1 MSRVNRPSSCVVPSS
16 RARVLAGMLTGTLAG
31 VLLAAGGAGRAA
43 AQAAPPPAPPSP
55 AEVARADSGRP
66 PYTAADVRF
75 MSGMIGHHSQ
85 AVLMAGWSPARAAS
99 PALRVLCERIA
110 VSQRDEIAYMQRW
123 LRDRRLPV
131 PEADTLRGTMGDMAG
146 MDHGAMDHGA
156 MDHAAADHAAAD
168 RAATAAS
175 AHALMPGMLTADEL
189 ARLER
194 ARGRDFDR
202 QFLTFMIRHHQGALA
217 MVDQLFGSTGAGQD
231 DTVFKFAS
239 DVQADQTTEIDRM
252 TAMLAAIPP
261 DA

>member
-1 MSRVNRPSSCVVPSS
+1 MNRPSSCVLLSS
-16 RARVLAGMLTGTLAG
+16 LARVLAGTLAG

-43 AQAAPPPAPPSP
+43 AQAAPPAAPPSP

-66 PYTAADVRF
+66 PFTAADVRF

-85 AVLMAGWSPARAAS
+85 AVLMTSWAPARVAS

-131 PEADTLRGTMGDMAG
+131 PAADTLRGTMAGMGDMAG

-156 MDHAAADHAAAD
+156 TSHAAP
-168 RAATAAS
+168 T
-175 AHALMPGMLTADEL
+175 HALMPGMLTADEL

-194 ARGRDFDR
+194 ARGPDFDR